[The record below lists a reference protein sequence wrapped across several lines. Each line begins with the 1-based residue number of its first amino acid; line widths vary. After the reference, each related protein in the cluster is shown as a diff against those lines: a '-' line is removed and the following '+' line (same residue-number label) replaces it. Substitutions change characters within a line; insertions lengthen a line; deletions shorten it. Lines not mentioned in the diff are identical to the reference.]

1 MLILIFGRVKEAKL
15 VTLGKGQTQLAQ
27 NTKIVTF
34 GRRENEISLHYLQ
47 YHCMASIV
55 EENKA
60 A

>member
-55 EENKA
+55 KENKA